1 MSQMSEADRVANLLV
16 AQAKAEALFKEIE
29 ETLIRPGVSDKTLSA
44 EIAALGKARHGL
56 ETHWHKRIV
65 RSGPNT
71 LAAYKENP
79 PDRVIEAD
87 DILVVDLGPV
97 FEQWEADFGR
107 TFVLGSDPRKLR
119 VRDALEPLWHA
130 VRDRY
135 RARPDMTGAE
145 LFAIAKGAGE
155 AQGWTWGADIAGH
168 IVGSFPHERIPHDM
182 MPLYIAAGNT
192 TSMRTLGKDGHVRQW
207 ILEIYLHDKEGQF
220 GGFFEQLLTV
230 D

>member
-1 MSQMSEADRVANLLV
+1 MSLGEAERVSHLQE
-16 AQAKAEALFKEIE
+16 AQTKAVALFKEIE
-29 ETLIRPGVSDKTLSA
+29 ETLIRPGISDKTLSGK
-44 EIAALGKARHGL
+44 IAALGKERHGL

-79 PDRVIEAD
+79 PDRVIEDD

-97 FEQWEADFGR
+97 FEKWEADFGR
-107 TFVLGSDPRKLR
+107 TYVLGNDPRKVK
-119 VRDALEPLWHA
+119 VRDALEPMWHEIK
-130 VRDRY
+130 DRY

-145 LFAIAKGAGE
+145 LYAIAKSTGE
-155 AQGWTWGADIAGH
+155 AAGWTWGANIAGH
-168 IVGSFPHERIPHDM
+168 IVGSFPHERIPQDQW
-182 MPLYIAAGNT
+182 PLYIAEENT
-192 TSMRTLGKDGHVRQW
+192 TSMRTVGKDGYMRQW

>member
-1 MSQMSEADRVANLLV
+1 MPLSEAERVSRLQE
-16 AQAKAEALFKEIE
+16 AQVKAVALFKEIE
-29 ETLIRPGVSDKTLSA
+29 ETLIRPGISDTALSA
-44 EIAALGKARHGL
+44 EIAALGRARHGL

-71 LAAYKENP
+71 LAAYKESP

-97 FEQWEADFGR
+97 FEAWEADFGR
-107 TFVLGSDPRKLR
+107 TYVLGGDARKMR
-119 VRDALEPLWHA
+119 VRDALEPMWHDIRA
-130 VRDRY
+130 RY
-135 RARPDMTGAE
+135 RARPGMTGAE
-145 LFAIAKGAGE
+145 LYAIAKSTGE
-155 AQGWTWGADIAGH
+155 AAGWTWGASIAGH
-168 IVGSFPHERIPHDM
+168 IVGAFPHERIPQDQW
-182 MPLYIAAGNT
+182 PLYIAEENT
-192 TSMRTLGKDGHVRQW
+192 TSMQTVGKDGYMRQW